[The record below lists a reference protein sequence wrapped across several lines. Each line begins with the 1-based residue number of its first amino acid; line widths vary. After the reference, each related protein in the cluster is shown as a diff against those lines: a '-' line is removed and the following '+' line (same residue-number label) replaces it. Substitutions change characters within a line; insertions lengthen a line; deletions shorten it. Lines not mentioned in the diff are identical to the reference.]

1 MKVKVC
7 TILILAIMTTGALCR
22 PAVPGAAGDPRR
34 PPTSL
39 IRRDWPESLSQEQ
52 QHLISRFLP
61 PIFTDLGHAH
71 GDKGTEAL
79 HDHFYPDWMDFGR
92 RSAEDSGEAA

>member
-7 TILILAIMTTGALCR
+7 TILILTIMTTGALCR
-22 PAVPGAAGDPRR
+22 PAVPSAAGEPRR

-61 PIFTDLGHAH
+61 HIFT
-71 GDKGTEAL
+71 GTGQHRVGSPRGA
-79 HDHFYPDWMDFGR
+79 P
-92 RSAEDSGEAA
+92 